1 MRLIRDP
8 MNGFKYAIEGVV
20 HVFRTQRHMRFHFLT
35 MVLVLVFSLVLRL
48 KREEVIVLLFTIS
61 LVLAAEMFNTAIEA
75 VVDLVTQTY
84 HPLAKFAKDIAAGA
98 VLITSINALAVAFLL
113 FPGGQRLQ
121 LISRDVKLQTP
132 DWPTVAAV
140 TFLLLGIMV
149 LMWKVAGGKGKLL
162 KGGVVSGHSAVGFFL
177 ATTIMFISKDIAL
190 GILAFLLAVLVA
202 QSRVEGGIHTLAEV
216 VWGESWRLWWHVWCT
231 ESYPRSSICIE
242 RVSST
247 SGRRPKP
254 YRAGDNLDCGAH
266 SAECVLCRGRDVA
279 GVSKK
284 NTNKAA
290 CRGRQR

>member
-1 MRLIRDP
+1 MRLLRNP

-35 MVLVLVFSLVLRL
+35 MVLVLVVSLVFKL

-98 VLITSINALAVAFLL
+98 VLITTINALAVGFLL
-113 FPGGQRLQ
+113 FPGGSRLS
-121 LISRDVKLQTP
+121 LLNEEAKLRSP
-132 DWPTVAAV
+132 GWPTVASV

-177 ATTIMFISKDIAL
+177 ATTIMFMTGKVAI
-190 GILAFLLAVLVA
+190 GILAFLMAVL
-202 QSRVEGGIHTLAEV
+202 
-216 VWGESWRLWWHVWCT
+216 
-231 ESYPRSSICIE
+231 
-242 RVSST
+242 
-247 SGRRPKP
+247 
-254 YRAGDNLDCGAH
+254 DC
-266 SAECVLCRGRDVA
+266 SE
-279 GVSKK
+279 
-284 NTNKAA
+284 
-290 CRGRQR
+290 

>member
-1 MRLIRDP
+1 MRLLKNP

-113 FPGGQRLQ
+113 FPGGSRL
-121 LISRDVKLQTP
+121 KLLSEEVGLHSP
-132 DWPTVAAV
+132 GLPTVAAV

-177 ATTIMFISKDIAL
+177 ATTIMFISANVAI

-216 VWGESWRLWWHVWCT
+216 VWGGLLATGVACLV
-231 ESYPRSSICIE
+231 Y
-242 RVSST
+242 
-247 SGRRPKP
+247 G
-254 YRAGDNLDCGAH
+254 
-266 SAECVLCRGRDVA
+266 VLSPVLA
-279 GVSKK
+279 LH
-284 NTNKAA
+284 
-290 CRGRQR
+290 

>member
-1 MRLIRDP
+1 MRLLRNP
-8 MNGFKYAIEGVV
+8 MNGFKYAVEGVV

-35 MVLVLVFSLVLRL
+35 MVLVLVFSLLLRL
-48 KREEVIVLLFTIS
+48 RREEVIVLLFTIS
-61 LVLAAEMFNTAIEA
+61 LVLVAEMFNTAIEA

-113 FPGGQRLQ
+113 FPGGARL
-121 LISRDVKLQTP
+121 LRLSKDVKLHTP
-132 DWPTVAAV
+132 DWPTVVAV

-177 ATTIMFISKDIAL
+177 ATTIMFISKEKAV

-216 VWGESWRLWWHVWCT
+216 VWGGVMATVVACLV
-231 ESYPRSSICIE
+231 Y
-242 RVSST
+242 
-247 SGRRPKP
+247 G
-254 YRAGDNLDCGAH
+254 
-266 SAECVLCRGRDVA
+266 VLSPVLA
-279 GVSKK
+279 LH
-284 NTNKAA
+284 
-290 CRGRQR
+290 